1 MSLFEFSGSFW
12 IFTIAIATS
21 MSGACVAVA
30 VLRAADRGAP
40 GPIVAFWGGVGLG
53 GTVCATHWLTG
64 AAATGHASQDPIW
77 IALVFAWTVMS
88 TATVFARLQA
98 ARSDER
104 LVGCGLLLGAVISIS
119 HVAIDIGPAA
129 DLHALDVLPIAVSS
143 AVTLAA
149 SAGAV
154 VMCRMPLGFV
164 RYAGAAGLLTLAVI
178 AGSLHDPAADV
189 WIWGLSDDALHR
201 GAGPS
206 LVLVFASMAAAV
218 VGTVYAVRDFSSER
232 SGLANPAE
240 ELRSNGAVGV
250 RGDVRDSLETLR
262 ACLELMSADTLSL
275 VQRSRLDTARAC
287 AADLARVLTESGLPG
302 SGADRIAPTTDENCP
317 ADATPNP
324 RRRVLLVDDVALNRT
339 VLGAMLKRLGV
350 SVDVA
355 ADGQAALA
363 AMRQEAFDLVL
374 MDTDMP
380 GMSGLDATEAAR
392 ADPVLRHQAI
402 VGLSADVRHERED
415 GADAGMD
422 EVVPKQMTLEK
433 LADLV
438 ERWTG
443 EAAPRS
449 RGDHAGNS
457 EISFA

>member
-1 MSLFEFSGSFW
+1 MFEFAASFW
-12 IFTIAIATS
+12 IVTLAIATS
-21 MSGACVAVA
+21 ASGACVAIA
-30 VLRAADRGAP
+30 VLRAADRGAT
-40 GPIVAFWGGVGLG
+40 GPAVAVWGGAGLG
-53 GTVCATHWLTG
+53 GAVCATHWLTG

-77 IALVFAWTVMS
+77 LTLVFAWTAMS

-104 LVGCGLLLGAVISIS
+104 LVGCGLLLGAVVSIS
-119 HVAIDIGPAA
+119 HVAIDIGPAS
-129 DLHALDVLPIAVSS
+129 DLPGIDVLPIAVSA

-149 SAGAV
+149 SASAV
-154 VMCRMPLGFV
+154 VMSRMQVGFV
-164 RYAGAAGLLTLAVI
+164 RLVGASGLLTLAI
-178 AGSLHDPAADV
+178 IIGSLHDPAADV
-189 WIWGLSDDALHR
+189 WIWELADEALGR
-201 GAGPS
+201 LGGPS
-206 LVLVFASMAAAV
+206 FVFAFASIGLAA
-218 VGTVYAVRDFSSER
+218 VGTVYMMHEVSPAGATGANSVEAV
-232 SGLANPAE
+232 
-240 ELRSNGAVGV
+240 AVSAGM

-287 AADLARVLTESGLPG
+287 AADLAGLLTESGERG
-302 SGADRIAPTTDENCP
+302 HGGDHVAAPAEKSCSTDVCP
-317 ADATPNP
+317 ATP
-324 RRRVLLVDDVALNRT
+324 RRVLLVDDVALNRT

-355 ADGQAALA
+355 ADGHAALA
-363 AMRQEAFDLVL
+363 AMRQGSFDLVL

-402 VGLSADVRHERED
+402 VGLSADVLYERDD

-422 EVVPKQMTLEK
+422 DVVPKQMTLER
-433 LADLV
+433 LAELI

-443 EAAPRS
+443 EAAPRAGWDDP
-449 RGDHAGNS
+449 GDR
-457 EISFA
+457 EISYA